1 MRALTLHQPW
11 ATAVA
16 LGVKTVETRSWATS
30 YRGPLAIHAGTSD
43 VGLLQRSPSGRRWDL
58 TSQALALSP
67 TTTRSRALPGYAG
80 RNGYRRKP
88 AVQLDGRP
96 LPLGAV
102 VATCTLVDVVPIV
115 GPGCVVGP
123 SVYVP
128 DHRAAAH
135 PGSAGTLWTWQVPHD
150 GKAVPYHGWVDI
162 TDQLPWGDYRPG
174 RYAWLL
180 ADITPL
186 PDPIPA
192 RGRQGLWTINLEG
205 L

>member
-58 TSQALALSP
+58 TSQALALGP
-67 TTTRSRALPGYAG
+67 TVTTRSRALLGYAG

-102 VATCTLVDVVPIV
+102 VATCTLVDVVPTADLYWT
-115 GPGCVVGP
+115 GLWPRWAWQSGRGAPLYPPQHLLDMQGLPVV
-123 SVYVP
+123 VP
-128 DHRAAAH
+128 ADE
-135 PGSAGTLWTWQVPHD
+135 
-150 GKAVPYHGWVDI
+150 
-162 TDQLPWGDYRPG
+162 QLWGDYRPG

-192 RGRQGLWTINLEG
+192 RGRQGLWTPPLEV
-205 L
+205 LP